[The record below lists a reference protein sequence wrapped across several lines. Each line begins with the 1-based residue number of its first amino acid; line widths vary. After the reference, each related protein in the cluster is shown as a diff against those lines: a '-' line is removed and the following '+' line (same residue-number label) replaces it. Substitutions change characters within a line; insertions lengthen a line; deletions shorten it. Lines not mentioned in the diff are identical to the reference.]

1 MGPRC
6 AVIPLQPSDKRSHAA
21 CARASLS
28 RPMRACVVGHLRF
41 RDVNEAN
48 YETLNAAAAAPSV
61 PPSLPTSFHCYLGN
75 PSNPEGE
82 LAKATRGLR

>member
-1 MGPRC
+1 MGPQR

-48 YETLNAAAAAPSV
+48 YETLNAAATAAAPSF
-61 PPSLPTSFHCYLGN
+61 PPSLL
-75 PSNPEGE
+75 PSIAIWVT
-82 LAKATRGLR
+82 LVTRRENSREQREV

>member
-1 MGPRC
+1 MGPPC

-21 CARASLS
+21 CARASIS
-28 RPMRACVVGHLRF
+28 RPMRRACVVGHLRF

-48 YETLNAAAAAPSV
+48 YETLNAAAAAPF
-61 PPSLPTSFHCYLGN
+61 LPTSFHCYLGN

>member
-1 MGPRC
+1 MGPQC

-21 CARASLS
+21 FARASLS

-48 YETLNAAAAAPSV
+48 YETLNAAATAPSF
-61 PPSLPTSFHCYLGN
+61 PPSLL
-75 PSNPEGE
+75 PSI
-82 LAKATRGLR
+82 AIWVTRVTRRENSRKQREV